1 MIFSFDFS
9 FSLEKEILDRYLE
22 VVLKGNK
29 DGLKVT
35 FELQVLQFRR
45 IKIHRLLLIFFGLDL
60 VASLKQIKFNI
71 LDVFRFLR
79 NSSDIF
85 Q

>member
-1 MIFSFDFS
+1 
-9 FSLEKEILDRYLE
+9 LEKEILDRYLE

-45 IKIHRLLLIFFGLDL
+45 IKILRLLLIFFGLDL